1 MWRIAE
7 NIAKKENAQYLITG
21 ENLAQVASQTLS
33 NMQTTQSAVQ
43 ISILRPLLCNDK
55 VETIAMAREIDTY
68 EISKGPEVCCL
79 LGPKN
84 PATSSSKEI
93 IEKEE
98 ENTDEIMEELR
109 GSIDSKMLITT
120 TPTIEGK
127 QIKETLGL
135 VRGNTVRSRWFG
147 RDILAGFKNLIG
159 GEIKSYTEMLTAARE
174 EAVQR
179 MIAEAQKM
187 NADAIVNVRLTIA
200 EMMNGSATE
209 ILAYGTAIKLK

>member
-1 MWRIAE
+1 MI
-7 NIAKKENAQYLITG
+7 G
-21 ENLAQVASQTLS
+21 VS
-33 NMQTTQSAVQ
+33 NKSV
-43 ISILRPLLCNDK
+43 SKLPFEKYRGILG
-55 VETIAMAREIDTY
+55 
-68 EISKGPEVCCL
+68 KG
-79 LGPKN
+79 
-84 PATSSSKEI
+84 
-93 IEKEE
+93 
-98 ENTDEIMEELR
+98 NTDEIMEELR

-187 NADAIVNVRLTIA
+187 NADAIVNVRFTIA

>member
-1 MWRIAE
+1 MI
-7 NIAKKENAQYLITG
+7 G
-21 ENLAQVASQTLS
+21 VS
-33 NMQTTQSAVQ
+33 NKSV
-43 ISILRPLLCNDK
+43 SKLPFEKYRGILG
-55 VETIAMAREIDTY
+55 
-68 EISKGPEVCCL
+68 KG
-79 LGPKN
+79 
-84 PATSSSKEI
+84 
-93 IEKEE
+93 
-98 ENTDEIMEELR
+98 NTDEIMEELR

-159 GEIKSYTEMLTAARE
+159 GE

-187 NADAIVNVRLTIA
+187 NADAIVNVRFTIA